1 MPLTIKRKK
10 YYRTAE
16 VCQIVGISRSTFFR
30 WLKSGVFEDVENVDR
45 RGWRLFTVQDLKRLV
60 TEANKVRPKTARTSV
75 RTVSKNQP
83 E

>member
-45 RGWRLFTVQDLKRLV
+45 RGWRLFTVQDLKRLIA
-60 TEANKVRPKTARTSV
+60 EANKVRPKTARVSV
-75 RTVSKNQP
+75 RTVFKNQP